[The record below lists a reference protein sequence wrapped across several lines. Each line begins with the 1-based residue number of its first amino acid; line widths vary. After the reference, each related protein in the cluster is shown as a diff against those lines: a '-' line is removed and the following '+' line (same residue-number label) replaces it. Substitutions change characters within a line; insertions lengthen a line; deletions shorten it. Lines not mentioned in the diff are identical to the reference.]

1 MNRKIGAVLSYIYMI
16 LEVLSTLLLTPF
28 IINSLGDAEY
38 GVYKLVAS
46 VTIYL
51 LLLDLGMG
59 NSVVRYVAKYKENK
73 DIESSR
79 KFVGVCIIF
88 YSIVSFV
95 VLALGFVLITFFQ
108 DIFAKGLSYEEIEL
122 SKKLMLLTVINAA
135 ITLGASVF
143 NNITVLTKTVE
154 ILSFLC

>member
-79 KFVGVCIIF
+79 KFVGVCICADNLRSG
-88 YSIVSFV
+88 YLRKRS
-95 VLALGFVLITFFQ
+95 VL
-108 DIFAKGLSYEEIEL
+108 
-122 SKKLMLLTVINAA
+122 
-135 ITLGASVF
+135 
-143 NNITVLTKTVE
+143 
-154 ILSFLC
+154 